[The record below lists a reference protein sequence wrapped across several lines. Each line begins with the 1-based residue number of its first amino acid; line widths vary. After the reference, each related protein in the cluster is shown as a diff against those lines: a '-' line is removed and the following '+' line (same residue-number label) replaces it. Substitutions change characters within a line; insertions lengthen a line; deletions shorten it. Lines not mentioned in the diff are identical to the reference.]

1 MSNSSLNIIFL
12 YSPRYSN
19 RLTSLGHTELPES
32 SKNGLIFEIQP
43 LVWHPVCAAPWRQ
56 GGRRARGS
64 PRLSVIT
71 QPAPRP
77 MIETSTDH
85 RSCGPEI
92 FINLPAQI
100 YHLVARSSTG
110 PISQFRPELSPHTPA
125 GCAEGVRLRSSL
137 GRLPDRVR
145 WKCTVRFFDRSSADG
160 STQYASAD
168 RTFPQMTVS

>member
-1 MSNSSLNIIFL
+1 MASL
-12 YSPRYSN
+12 
-19 RLTSLGHTELPES
+19 LTSR
-32 SKNGLIFEIQP
+32 
-43 LVWHPVCAAPWRQ
+43 VCRSLRQ

-125 GCAEGVRLRSSL
+125 GSAEGVRLRSSL
-137 GRLPDRVR
+137 DRLPGRVR
-145 WKCTVRFFDRSSADG
+145 WKY
-160 STQYASAD
+160 STRYASSVTAW
-168 RTFPQMTVS
+168 QMKVHSALILSQLGRWKFTVCFFCHGDGV